1 MMEEFD
7 LLSTVEQGGCSSKI
21 PAALLE
27 SLLPALPKLVD
38 ENILVDFSSHDDA
51 GVYRISDDFAL
62 ILTTDFFPPVCSDP
76 FEFGQIS
83 AANSISDVYAMGGEP
98 FLALNISMFPSSRIP
113 IDVYKSILEGA
124 ASKAL
129 EANVA
134 IIGGHTIDDF
144 PPKFGLAVVGRV
156 DPKRL
161 VTNSGLRP
169 GDKLIL
175 TKPLGT
181 GITVAAKR
189 LKMVT
194 DESYRIAIQW
204 MKTLND
210 RACSVM
216 KKYHVTGATDITG
229 FGLLGHLLRMAR
241 SSRVNISIQAGTL
254 PVLPGVT
261 SLVND
266 GCIPGAAFRNLE
278 YVENDVTFTRVDY
291 DLKMIM
297 VDAQTSGGLLM
308 GVQDEFANQTL
319 QELTDAGLCY
329 SRIIGE
335 VGEGNGKIFVS

>member
-144 PPKFGLAVVGRV
+144 PPKLGLAVVGRV

-189 LKMVT
+189 LKMIT

-216 KKYHVTGATDITG
+216 KKYHITGATDITG

-335 VGEGNGKIFVS
+335 VGEGNGNIFVS

>member
-189 LKMVT
+189 LKMIT

-241 SSRVNISIQAGTL
+241 SSRVNISICPEL
-254 PVLPGVT
+254 P
-261 SLVND
+261 
-266 GCIPGAAFRNLE
+266 AW
-278 YVENDVTFTRVDY
+278 
-291 DLKMIM
+291 
-297 VDAQTSGGLLM
+297 
-308 GVQDEFANQTL
+308 
-319 QELTDAGLCY
+319 
-329 SRIIGE
+329 
-335 VGEGNGKIFVS
+335 

>member
-189 LKMVT
+189 LKMIT

-216 KKYHVTGATDITG
+216 KKYHITGATDITG

-335 VGEGNGKIFVS
+335 VGEGNGNIFVS

>member
-1 MMEEFD
+1 
-7 LLSTVEQGGCSSKI
+7 
-21 PAALLE
+21 
-27 SLLPALPKLVD
+27 
-38 ENILVDFSSHDDA
+38 
-51 GVYRISDDFAL
+51 
-62 ILTTDFFPPVCSDP
+62 
-76 FEFGQIS
+76 
-83 AANSISDVYAMGGEP
+83 
-98 FLALNISMFPSSRIP
+98 
-113 IDVYKSILEGA
+113 
-124 ASKAL
+124 
-129 EANVA
+129 
-134 IIGGHTIDDF
+134 
-144 PPKFGLAVVGRV
+144 
-156 DPKRL
+156 
-161 VTNSGLRP
+161 
-169 GDKLIL
+169 
-175 TKPLGT
+175 
-181 GITVAAKR
+181 
-189 LKMVT
+189 
-194 DESYRIAIQW
+194 

-261 SLVND
+261 RQVND